1 VVSQGCRAGASQRL
15 SPPRGFVQHRGGVS
29 KDDIEAYAWFNVAA
43 ALGAPR
49 AIRDG
54 LNLTPEE
61 KARAQ
66 QRSMELFNE
75 IEARKKET
83 GK

>member
-1 VVSQGCRAGASQRL
+1 MYENGT
-15 SPPRGFVQHRGGVS
+15 GVP
-29 KDDIEAYAWFNVAA
+29 KDAVEAYAWFDIVAVSDSA
-43 ALGAPR
+43 SR
-49 AIRDG
+49 KIRDG

-66 QRSMELFNE
+66 QRSTELFNE
-75 IEARKKET
+75 IEARKKKS